1 MEEYLADI
9 VETNET
15 ILVVGAGISGITAVI
30 EAAECGKDVILAE
43 KAPSLGS
50 ESPSDMNTFPSCA
63 CLRFRSRRSSNLP

>member
-1 MEEYLADI
+1 MANI

-43 KAPSLGS
+43 KAPSLGVRIS
-50 ESPSDMNTFPSCA
+50 QRHEYFSQLCFPA
-63 CLRFRSRRSSNLP
+63 FQI